1 MVRVKNSKFFNLI
14 KPNDNETSFS
24 LCKKKN
30 YLTLNVFGLILFA
43 DNKNYYVTE
52 SVDSNGIEQRD
63 STSTN
68 ANKHNNQPST
78 LKRPCTMSN
87 REKYETK
94 KSILILTGIFV
105 ISLSAL
111 FYVYLMFPELEE

>member
-1 MVRVKNSKFFNLI
+1 MPLNWFF
-14 KPNDNETSFS
+14 
-24 LCKKKN
+24 
-30 YLTLNVFGLILFA
+30 FA

-52 SVDSNGIEQRD
+52 SADSNGIEQQD

-78 LKRPCTMSN
+78 LKRPHTMSDH
-87 REKYETK
+87 EKYETK
-94 KSILILTGIFV
+94 KSILVLIGIFS